1 MAVQAML
8 QSWKEISRYVGR
20 TERTLQR
27 WEQEFGFPV
36 HRPSGKSRS
45 AVMALTREIN
55 EWARGKPSLALI
67 RQTAR
72 IKRAKF
78 VVHPAN
84 QSASKS
90 PPRKT
95 SSVNGRVPRTRHS
108 GFAEPLLESA
118 GERQRFTNVLCETER
133 KMQVLKRLLRQQQS
147 LYQMLEQT
155 GQRRFFN

>member
-1 MAVQAML
+1 MAVQAVL

-72 IKRAKF
+72 IKRARL
-78 VVHPAN
+78 VADPAN
-84 QSASKS
+84 QSASRTPAS
-90 PPRKT
+90 KT
-95 SSVNGRVPRTRHS
+95 SLSNRGAPRTRHS

-118 GERQRFTNVLCETER
+118 GRTPAVH
-133 KMQVLKRLLRQQQS
+133 KRAVRDGKENASVEASPSKATKPVPNARADGSTKIL
-147 LYQMLEQT
+147 
-155 GQRRFFN
+155 